1 MRPPVTPLLVISLLT
16 TLLFPISSR
25 ASSEESR
32 YFKAEPAADRVIL
45 TGFTRARATMKL
57 TSLLTERIIEVKGD
71 TGDRIGKDGVFARL
85 DPSFAELDLQGV
97 KIEQEKVTSRIDYLE
112 NELRRYRT
120 LFEKQSVSEAKLD
133 SLTHELDQ
141 ARLTLRELQ
150 TEEQRLRE
158 HLKRHLI
165 TGPAGWLVIARHA
178 EPGEWV
184 TMGTPLAE
192 IGDFRTLLVPF
203 AVSHAEYLRIK
214 QTAKALSLHLPE
226 EGLTV
231 PAELHTISPDFDPQ
245 TRKFNLELIIGT
257 PLPEQRGG
265 IRTELAIEMPEP
277 GGALLVPASAVDKR
291 YDTHWLTAA
300 DGEKVAVIVL
310 GPGPEPLT
318 LRVSGEGIK
327 AGDKFLRAPADDR
340 PADRE

>member
-1 MRPPVTPLLVISLLT
+1 
-16 TLLFPISSR
+16 
-25 ASSEESR
+25 
-32 YFKAEPAADRVIL
+32 
-45 TGFTRARATMKL
+45 
-57 TSLLTERIIEVKGD
+57 
-71 TGDRIGKDGVFARL
+71 
-85 DPSFAELDLQGV
+85 
-97 KIEQEKVTSRIDYLE
+97 EKVTGRIDYFE

-120 LFEKQSVSEAKLD
+120 LFEKQSISEAKLD

-158 HLKRHLI
+158 HLRRHLI
-165 TGPAGWLVIARHA
+165 TGPAGWLIIARYA

-192 IGDFRTLLVPF
+192 IGDFRTLLVSF

-214 QTAKALSLHLPE
+214 QGAEALSLRLPE

-231 PAELHTISPDFDPQ
+231 PAELHAISPDFDQQ
-245 TRKFNLELIIGT
+245 TRKINLELIIKP

-277 GGALLVPASAVDKR
+277 GGALLAPTSAVDSR

-300 DGEKVAVIVL
+300 DGEKVPVIVL
-310 GPGPEPLT
+310 GPGPEPQT
-318 LRVSGEGIK
+318 LRVSGEGIT
-327 AGDKFLRAPADDR
+327 AGDKFLRAPADR
-340 PADRE
+340 PALRE